1 MKEKDLTKYNL
12 TKEEYNKCLA
22 MAEISIFMQG
32 DTVTGKRP
40 KSILVVA
47 QAGAGKTGLK
57 NFIINEGQD
66 NGTLESYIE
75 FNPDEI
81 ATYHEYYKQILEEFP
96 DDSYQILQEFVRPAL
111 DTYLRQRAVQLKNNI
126 VQEGTFGSTQ
136 GYIDLIEFQKNGGK
150 AKIGKLQADSTREEV
165 EVEGNYE
172 VELNILAVD
181 RFESYL
187 SAQEREQYFRESNLP
202 PRVVILK
209 NHDYAYEKLI
219 ETLRIIESKN
229 LYDRARVFRRG
240 YSFNKPD
247 LVHVSG
253 DGRYSS
259 IVEAVIAERN
269 KNRQEILRNP
279 EAYYDRIEALR
290 KRIEKNGIPDQI
302 SRLDELKELFDL
314 ELEKER
320 KKDKKRD

>member
-32 DTVTGKRP
+32 DAVTGRKP

-66 NGTLESYIE
+66 NGILESYIE

-111 DTYLRQRAVQLKNNI
+111 DTYLRQRAVQLRNNI

-136 GYIDLIEFQKNGGK
+136 GYIDLINFQKNGGK
-150 AKIGKLQADSTREEV
+150 AKIGKLQPDGTREEV
-165 EVEGNYE
+165 NVQGNYE

-187 SAQEREQYFRESNLP
+187 SALEREQYFRESNLP
-202 PRVVILK
+202 PRVVTLN
-209 NHDYAYEKLI
+209 NHDYAYDKMI
-219 ETLRIIESKN
+219 ETLRIIESKE
-229 LYDRARVFRRG
+229 LFDRARVFRRG

-269 KNRQEILRNP
+269 KNRQELLRIP
-279 EAYYDRIEALR
+279 EAYFERIELLR
-290 KRIEKNGIPDQI
+290 KRIEKSGIKEQLA
-302 SRLDELKELFDL
+302 RLDELKEIFEL
-314 ELEKER
+314 ELEKQGKREN
-320 KKDKKRD
+320 KKE

>member
-12 TKEEYNKCLA
+12 TKEEYNKCLS
-22 MAEISIFMQG
+22 MAEINIFMQG
-32 DTVTGKRP
+32 DVVNGKRP
-40 KSILVVA
+40 KSIFVVA

-126 VQEGTFGSTQ
+126 VQEGTLGSTQ
-136 GYIDLIEFQKNGGK
+136 AYIDLINFQKYGGK
-150 AKIGKLQADSTREEV
+150 ANIGKLQSDGTRQEI
-165 EVEGNYE
+165 EVEGDYE
-172 VELNILAVD
+172 VELNVLAVD

-187 SAQEREQYFRESNLP
+187 SAQEREQYFRERNLP

-209 NHDYAYEKLI
+209 NHDYAYEKMLD
-219 ETLRIIESKN
+219 TLRIIESKR
-229 LYDRARVFRRG
+229 LFDRARVFKRG
-240 YSFNKPD
+240 YAFNKPE
-247 LVHVSG
+247 LVHIDG
-253 DGRYSS
+253 DGKYSS
-259 IVEAVIAERN
+259 IVEAVIIERN
-269 KNRQEILRNP
+269 KNRQELLRNP
-279 EAYYDRIEALR
+279 EKYYERIDKLR
-290 KRIEKNGIPDQI
+290 KRVEKEGIQDQI
-302 SRLDELKELFDL
+302 KRLDELKELFDM
-314 ELEKER
+314 ELEKKFNVQNSKE
-320 KKDKKRD
+320 